1 MPGSEAADSVD
12 GMNRSRGDGW
22 VQDPV
27 EEGQVLDRPEAG
39 DFEGSLVVAGQRCSQ
54 DRGHAAV
61 GQVDHHLVDGSV
73 VRYRT
78 ADSYYLYRRR
88 LAQPRADP
96 QDRSSTGHQVLHS
109 HGAGTTWKAAS

>member
-1 MPGSEAADSVD
+1 MD
-12 GMNRSRGDGW
+12 GMDRSRRDGW

-27 EEGQVLDRPEAG
+27 EEGQVLDGPEAG
-39 DFEGSLVVAGQRCSQ
+39 DFEGSLVVAGQRCGQ

-73 VRYRT
+73 VWDRT
-78 ADSYYLYRRR
+78 ANSDYLYRRT
-88 LAQPRADP
+88 LALPRADP
-96 QDRSSTGHQVLHS
+96 QDRSLTDYQVLHP